1 MRFTTC
7 ETQVCTYMCVRIR
20 MRTNV
25 HLYNITIIKYYFV
38 INDLRTYVRM
48 WIYTCTYVRMHLRK
62 NMHIRAYIG
71 MCICMFCVL
80 STERGVVWEETII
93 LLPDK
98 VRYVFLSATIPNAS
112 QFAQWIC
119 ELHHQVN
126 LCMCFVC
133 TYIIC
138 RFMHVYMCVSMHVH
152 FMCACYTT
160 CLDQLSHTVEPRM
173 INFRGPLK
181 LVLIIRSS
189 SCQDMILR
197 VQYYS
202 KQTRL
207 RKSFVLNGILS

>member
-1 MRFTTC
+1 
-7 ETQVCTYMCVRIR
+7 

-25 HLYNITIIKYYFV
+25 HLYNITIIKYYLV
-38 INDLRTYVRM
+38 INDLRTYVCGYTHVRM
-48 WIYTCTYVRMHLRK
+48 YVCIYVKICTYV
-62 NMHIRAYIG
+62 RAYIG

-133 TYIIC
+133 TYIMC

-160 CLDQLSHTVEPRM
+160 CLDQLPHTVEPRM

-189 SCQDMILR
+189 SCRDMILR

-207 RKSFVLNGILS
+207 RKSFVLSRILS